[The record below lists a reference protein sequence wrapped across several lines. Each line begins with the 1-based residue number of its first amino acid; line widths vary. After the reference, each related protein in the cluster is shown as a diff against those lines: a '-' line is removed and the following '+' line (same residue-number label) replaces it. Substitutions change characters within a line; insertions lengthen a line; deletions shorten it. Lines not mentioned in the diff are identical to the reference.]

1 MSLKSNDPSDTKD
14 TMVMDQNEQSI
25 FSPPPGSQ
33 VSDEFGGL
41 KKCDAIDLFLKKLS
55 SMLKSIKSF
64 YSYDID
70 VICRI
75 DDIGSQLC
83 DLLKADPNIMKD
95 HESLGFQ
102 L

>member
-1 MSLKSNDPSDTKD
+1 
-14 TMVMDQNEQSI
+14 
-25 FSPPPGSQ
+25 
-33 VSDEFGGL
+33 
-41 KKCDAIDLFLKKLS
+41 
-55 SMLKSIKSF
+55 MLKSIKSF